1 MAYNNNRYKKF
12 AQYVVSVYE
21 AYKFADV
28 PDSQIVRIYFPKHNI
43 FISYRQWMNIKA
55 MPLPRAER
63 VKIETIK

>member
-1 MAYNNNRYKKF
+1 MAYNNKRYKKF

-21 AYKFADV
+21 AYKYADI
-28 PDSQIVRIYFPKHNI
+28 PDTKIVRVHFPKHNI

-63 VKIETIK
+63 VPITPIN